1 MRVIATGVIIALL
14 FGIAM
19 NLVEIR
25 KTLQRLEQ
33 GPDAAERCPV
43 QAVVPDSRSEAG
55 QPRSTGGEAP
65 HSRLAPRGG
74 NNSSTT
80 GVV

>member
-1 MRVIATGVIIALL
+1 MRVIATGVIISLL
-14 FGIAM
+14 VGIAM

-33 GPDAAERCPV
+33 GPDAPKGCPV
-43 QAVVPDSRSEAG
+43 QAVDPDSRSEAG

-65 HSRLAPRGG
+65 QSSLAPRGWI
-74 NNSSTT
+74 N
-80 GVV
+80 